1 MCAVA
6 FETVK
11 SVEIR
16 HKHTVII
23 SFMDNKVL
31 YGLLQFSSGAIVRCP
46 FSHFALVSDYFT
58 LFLIELNLVEN

>member
-1 MCAVA
+1 MK
-6 FETVK
+6 FEEGQSFCVPT
-11 SVEIR
+11 
-16 HKHTVII
+16 HTVII